1 MPDALHRMA
10 RLHHDAFRGYRYV
23 CSLTSSQRG
32 CRMRIGSSVGYLLGN
47 FTHPRRCLGP
57 ASCSLQPS
65 SGLLVLLLL
74 PCVFDLVCLQ
84 SLSGSFRHCFPPAM
98 AFRLQRSPLTDA
110 LPGFARQ
117 RRHRTHQRAWDLYTL
132 LASETCTREI
142 RGASE
147 ALRPSLGGGT
157 GGW

>member
-10 RLHHDAFRGYRYV
+10 RLHHDAFRGYRLCLLADKFPARVQDADRLV
-23 CSLTSSQRG
+23 CW
-32 CRMRIGSSVGYLLGN
+32 YLLRN

-57 ASCSLQPS
+57 ASCGLQPS
-65 SGLLVLLLL
+65 SGLLILLLL

-84 SLSGSFRHCFPPAM
+84 SLSGSFRYCFPPAM